1 MDVIQIISSLGF
13 PIAACVFV
21 AVYVFKQTENYRNDI
36 KEIQSR
42 HKEELDKITEALN
55 NNTLVMQQIKDI
67 LDIKEK
73 EKEG

>member
-1 MDVIQIISSLGF
+1 MVVIQIISSLGF
-13 PIAACVFV
+13 PIDSRVFV

-73 EKEG
+73 EG

>member
-21 AVYVFKQTENYRNDI
+21 SVYVFKQTENYRNDI
-36 KEIQSR
+36 KEIQLK

-67 LDIKEK
+67 LDIREK
-73 EKEG
+73 EE